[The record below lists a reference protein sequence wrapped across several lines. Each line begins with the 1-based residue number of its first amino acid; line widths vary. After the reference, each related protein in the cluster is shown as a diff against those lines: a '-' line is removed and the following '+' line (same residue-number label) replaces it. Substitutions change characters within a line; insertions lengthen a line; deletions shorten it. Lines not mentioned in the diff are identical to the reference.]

1 MNKELDKQYD
11 ARPLPVVALLD
22 AGDIAGAKAYVTQ
35 LAAHAAAYDI
45 HDLTAHMAMNQIR
58 RELITRNLVE
68 AMQPEW
74 DSAEFK
80 VNRVHNE
87 QQHRI
92 RSQFWG
98 EKHKNPYQP

>member
-45 HDLTAHMAMNQIR
+45 HDITAYMAMNQIR

-68 AMQPEW
+68 AMQPEL

-87 QQHRI
+87 QQQRI

-98 EKHKNPYQP
+98 EKHENPYQR